1 MKRHVTRPM
10 MGALFLLA
18 MCLAS
23 VPLFFM
29 APNKA
34 SARSQDKPNQIRHVL
49 LLSIDGLH
57 AQDLARYT
65 ALNPHSALAQLTH
78 LGTTYTNASTSK
90 PSDSF
95 PGLLSMVTGGSPRS
109 TGVFYD
115 DSYDRTL
122 SAPGSNCSVKG
133 TEVVYD
139 ESIDKNSNALD
150 AGGGI
155 DPAALPLDG
164 SQGCKP
170 VYPHS
175 FLRVN
180 TIFEVA
186 RQAGLYTAWSDKHPA
201 YDLVDGPSGTGIADL
216 YTPEIAATDGTR
228 LGTQAYD
235 DLKVQAIL
243 NEIAGKDHTGTKT
256 EPVPAIFGM
265 NFQAVSVTQ
274 KLAGDGYLDAN
285 ATPSAELQAALD
297 HTNESV
303 GKMLDALRRQ
313 GLFSSTTIILTAKH
327 GQSPIDPTLRQI
339 VDKNIIP
346 NLVNS
351 VQAGLLAQ
359 ATEDDVALI
368 WLNDQSKTNAVVA
381 ALNANKAQAHIDT
394 VLSGASLQQ
403 YFNDPTTDSRTPD
416 IVVLPTHGVIY
427 ASLTATKIA
436 EHGGFSDDDT
446 HVSLFVSNPHLNMG
460 TISTP
465 VQTTQIAPTILHLLQ
480 LDPNKL
486 QSVGIEHT
494 QVLPGLD

>member
-65 ALNPHSALAQLTH
+65 ALNPNSALAQLTH

-95 PGLLSMVTGGSPRS
+95 PGLLSMITGGSPRS

-122 SAPGSNCSVKG
+122 SAPGSNCATKG

-139 ESIDKNSNALD
+139 ESIDINPNALD
-150 AGGGI
+150 GGGGI

-164 SQGCKP
+164 SKGCKP

-186 RQAGLYTAWSDKHPA
+186 KQAGLYTAWSDKHPA
-201 YDLVDGPSGTGIADL
+201 YDLVNGPSGTGVDDL
-216 YTPEIAATDGTR
+216 YTPEIASIPVTVPATEP
-228 LGTQAYD
+228 YD

-265 NFQAVSVTQ
+265 NFQAVSVAQ
-274 KLAGDGYLDAN
+274 KDANGGYLDAN
-285 ATPSAELQAALD
+285 GTPSSLLQGALD

-303 GKMLDALRRQ
+303 GKMLDALRNAD
-313 GLFSSTTIILTAKH
+313 LFSNTAIILSAKH
-327 GQSPIDPTLRQI
+327 GQSPI
-339 VDKNIIP
+339 
-346 NLVNS
+346 
-351 VQAGLLAQ
+351 
-359 ATEDDVALI
+359 
-368 WLNDQSKTNAVVA
+368 
-381 ALNANKAQAHIDT
+381 
-394 VLSGASLQQ
+394 
-403 YFNDPTTDSRTPD
+403 
-416 IVVLPTHGVIY
+416 
-427 ASLTATKIA
+427 
-436 EHGGFSDDDT
+436 
-446 HVSLFVSNPHLNMG
+446 
-460 TISTP
+460 
-465 VQTTQIAPTILHLLQ
+465 
-480 LDPNKL
+480 
-486 QSVGIEHT
+486 
-494 QVLPGLD
+494 